1 MFYNKII
8 LPVNDFEMSSSLRPC
23 LENSYFFQFHFTCPR
38 IEPGISTCD
47 VCLDIGAAYAE
58 LATTR
63 RFTFPSLAAVV
74 SCYRTLVLSSKCSV
88 SSNKSLSECGSVGV
102 CFCNMHGQYKC
113 VDWLWTGAHW
123 LTTNHPQV
131 PSIHIHILTL
141 QL

>member
-1 MFYNKII
+1 
-8 LPVNDFEMSSSLRPC
+8 MSSSLRPC
-23 LENSYFFQFHFTCPR
+23 LENSFYFQYHFTCLGLR
-38 IEPGISTCD
+38 INLRWFNSN
-47 VCLDIGAAYAE
+47 VCLDIGAASAE

-63 RFTFPSLAAVV
+63 QFTFPSLAAVV